1 MVWILLNNIRNKLN
15 LMLRMPLIRRSQ
27 YLVLAG
33 VQMDVRVIAENAN
46 SLYSLPDVA
55 LRINELINA
64 GDATNYELEE
74 IILHDPALTVRVLKI
89 ANSSYFGFPRKV
101 DTISRAIVLIG
112 QKELRNLAIATSV
125 AATFKGISARLVNM
139 EIFWYHSVTCG
150 VITRLIAAH
159 LNRNEPERFFIAGL
173 LHGIG
178 KLVFFSQFPKE
189 SERILRLE
197 NQSDEVV
204 TQAEQEIFGFTYAEL
219 GAELLRQWQLPD
231 NIWKMVAFQLDPF
244 KDSSYTEDACILH
257 VAANIANCIEPCAI
271 RAVNLNEIKPTYKI
285 EAWNQL
291 DLNPEITQ
299 TIMGETGLQIFEVLA
314 IIKPEAVMIY

>member
-1 MVWILLNNIRNKLN
+1 
-15 LMLRMPLIRRSQ
+15 
-27 YLVLAG
+27 
-33 VQMDVRVIAENAN
+33 MDARVIAANAN
-46 SLYSLPDVA
+46 SLYSLPEVA

-64 GDATNYELEE
+64 GDATNAELEE
-74 IILHDPALTVRVLKI
+74 VILHDPTLTAKVLKI
-89 ANSSYFGFPRKV
+89 VNSSYFGFSQKIETV
-101 DTISRAIVLIG
+101 SRAIVLIG

-125 AATFKGISARLVNM
+125 ASTFKGISPKLVNM
-139 EIFWYHSVTCG
+139 EVFWYHSVTCG

-159 LNRNEPERFFIAGL
+159 LNRKEQERFFIAGL

-178 KLVFFSQFPKE
+178 KLIFFSQFPRE

-204 TQAEQEIFGFTYAEL
+204 TEAEQEIFGFTYAEL
-219 GAELLRQWQLPD
+219 GAELLKQWQLPD
-231 NIWKMVAFQLDPF
+231 NIWRMIAFQLDPF
-244 KDSSYTEDACILH
+244 NDSSYKEDTCILH
-257 VAANIANCIEPCAI
+257 VAANIANCIEPCVI
-271 RAVNLNEIKPTYKI
+271 KAVNLDEIKPTYKI

>member
-1 MVWILLNNIRNKLN
+1 
-15 LMLRMPLIRRSQ
+15 
-27 YLVLAG
+27 
-33 VQMDVRVIAENAN
+33 MDARVIAANAN
-46 SLYSLPDVA
+46 SLYSLPEVA

-64 GDATNYELEE
+64 GDATNAELEE
-74 IILHDPALTVRVLKI
+74 VILHDPTLTAKVLKI
-89 ANSSYFGFPRKV
+89 VNSSYFGFSQKIETV
-101 DTISRAIVLIG
+101 SRAIVLIG

-125 AATFKGISARLVNM
+125 ASTFKGISPKLVNM
-139 EIFWYHSVTCG
+139 EVFWYHSVTCG

-159 LNRNEPERFFIAGL
+159 LNRKEQERFFIAGL

-178 KLVFFSQFPKE
+178 KLIFFSQFPRE

-204 TQAEQEIFGFTYAEL
+204 TEAEQEIFGFTYAEL
-219 GAELLRQWQLPD
+219 GAELLKQWQLPD
-231 NIWKMVAFQLDPF
+231 NIWRMIAFQLDPF
-244 KDSSYTEDACILH
+244 NDSSYKEDTCILH

-271 RAVNLNEIKPTYKI
+271 KAVNLDEIKPTYKI